1 MLLRT
6 LKSNRAVNFFLIPLM
21 GILFWLKDF
30 ISPRPYPFYT
40 GEQSNLLYA
49 PLHNLL
55 KEHLLLQILL
65 MLILLVGMALLLI
78 QINNRY
84 NIIRIRT
91 MLPAPLFVL
100 IISGFTGIH
109 AMHPVYFAA
118 FFVLLAIY
126 RLFSAFDQVKPYSPA
141 FDSGFFLGAAS
152 LFYFNAVILFP
163 AFLIG
168 VGILSRETKW
178 REFVVCLLGFLLP
191 FVFAFSYVFVVEETP
206 EFLNVLGL
214 NIYTPTLNFKSNLP
228 VLGYLGFLF
237 VLIFLGSVKI
247 LRQYDTKKVSTR
259 KFFIVLFLIFLFAML
274 GLVLVPA
281 TSFEIFVISAIP
293 VTFLLSNFFVFFKS
307 RFWGEFWFSLLVIAV
322 IVMEILA

>member
-30 ISPRPYPFYT
+30 ISPKPYSFYP
-40 GEQSNLLYA
+40 GEQENLLYA

-55 KEHLLLQILL
+55 KEHPLVQILL

-78 QINNRY
+78 QMNNRY

-100 IISGFTGIH
+100 IVSGFTIIH

-118 FFVLLAIY
+118 FFVLLAVY
-126 RLFSAFDQVKPYSPA
+126 RLFSVFDQEKPYSPV
-141 FDSGFFLGAAS
+141 FDSGFFLGVAS

-163 AFLIG
+163 AFLAG

-191 FVFAFSYVFVVEETP
+191 FVFAFSYVFVVEKTP
-206 EFLNVLGL
+206 EYLNILGL
-214 NIYTPTLNFKSNLP
+214 NINTPALDFNSNLP

-259 KFFIVLFLIFLFAML
+259 KFFIVLFLIFLFAMF

-281 TSFEIFVISAIP
+281 VSFEIFVLAAIP
-293 VTFLLSNFFVFFKS
+293 VTFLLSNFFVFVKS
-307 RFWGEFWFSLLVIAV
+307 RFWREFWFWLLVIAV
-322 IVMEILA
+322 IVMEILV

>member
-6 LKSNRAVNFFLIPLM
+6 LKSNRAVNFFLIPFM

-30 ISPRPYPFYT
+30 ISPKPYSFYP
-40 GEQSNLLYA
+40 GEQENLLYA

-55 KEHLLLQILL
+55 KEHLLVQILL
-65 MLILLVGMALLLI
+65 MVILLVGMALLLI
-78 QINNRY
+78 QMNNRY

-100 IISGFTGIH
+100 LVSGFTTIH

-118 FFVLLAIY
+118 FFVLLAVY

-141 FDSGFFLGAAS
+141 FDSGFFLGVAS
-152 LFYFNAVILFP
+152 LFYFNGVILLP

-178 REFVVCLLGFLLP
+178 REFVVCFLGFLLP
-191 FVFAFSYVFVVEETP
+191 FIFAFSYVFMVGKIP
-206 EFLNVLGL
+206 EFLNTLQL
-214 NIYTPTLNFKSNLP
+214 NIHTPAGDFKSNLP
-228 VLGYLGFLF
+228 VLGYFGLLF
-237 VLIFLGSVKI
+237 IFILFGSIKI

-259 KFFIVLFLIFLFAML
+259 KFFIVLFLVFLFAMF
-274 GLVLVPA
+274 GWVLMPS
-281 TSFEIFVISAIP
+281 TSFEIVVIAAIP
-293 VTFLLSNFFVFFKS
+293 VTFLLSNFFVFLKS
-307 RFWGEFWFSLLVIAV
+307 RFWGEFLFSLLVIAV